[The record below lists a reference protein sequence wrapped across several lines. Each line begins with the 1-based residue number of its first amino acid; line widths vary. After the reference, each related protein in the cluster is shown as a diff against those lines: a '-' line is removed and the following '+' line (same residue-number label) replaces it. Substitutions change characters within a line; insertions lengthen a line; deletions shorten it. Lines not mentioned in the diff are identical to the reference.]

1 MTFDTKIVVVLRDD
15 LETWQK
21 LNVTA
26 FTTSAI
32 AATVEDVTGGPYID
46 GSGNT
51 YLPMFKQPVMVYAAD
66 ASKMRTIYDRARSRQ
81 IEFSIFTEDLFA
93 TSNDIDN
100 RLAVAA
106 KPESELQLVGL
117 AFRTDK
123 KIADKILKGVSLH
136 K

>member
-32 AATVEDVTGGPYID
+32 AATVEDVTGEPYID

-51 YLPMFKQPVMVYAAD
+51 YLPMFKQPVMIYAAE
-66 ASKMRTIYDRARSRQ
+66 AEKMRTIYDRAHSRQ

-106 KPESELQLVGL
+106 KPEPELQLVGL